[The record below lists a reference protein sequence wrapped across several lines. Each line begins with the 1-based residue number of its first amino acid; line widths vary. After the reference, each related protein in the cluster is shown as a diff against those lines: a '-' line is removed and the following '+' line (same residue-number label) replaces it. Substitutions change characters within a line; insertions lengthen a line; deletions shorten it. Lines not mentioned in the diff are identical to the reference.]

1 MYKKGMTKEKF
12 AGKMRYFWTTHWKY
26 GTIDTWVK
34 LTMDKVHIDNPNTD
48 LWRNH
53 AFDIEVNRGFEIL
66 NHAIDKLI
74 LEKLLKKDQAK
85 RIREMLKSP
94 DEENHYLAISIMAS
108 VKPKK
113 FTQLSIKNP
122 ETKDEDN

>member
-1 MYKKGMTKEKF
+1 MTKEKF
-12 AGKMRYFWTTHWKY
+12 AGKMRYFWTTHWRY
-26 GTIDTWVK
+26 QTIDAWLESTKAKADLESEEPTLWGNGSWKQGVNNDCELINQAINK
-34 LTMDKVHIDNPNTD
+34 LV
-48 LWRNH
+48 
-53 AFDIEVNRGFEIL
+53 
-66 NHAIDKLI
+66 

-113 FTQLSIKNP
+113 FKQVITQNP
-122 ETKDEDN
+122 ETNGKDS